1 MASDAHAS
9 IESGAAGK
17 ELRRGLLATQEQF
30 DATNEVLLA
39 LGRNTTD
46 PDAVLGTIVESARQ
60 LCRAQAAQIYRLYG
74 DEFRLASAVGL
85 TDKVVE
91 YLSGHPIM
99 LDRRA
104 LMGRVGIARKTD
116 QIVDVLADPDYG
128 RFDLQRIAGFR
139 TTIGSPLLLDGEV
152 VGALGLWRT
161 DVEAF
166 DEHAIAV
173 LETFSAQ
180 AAIAVHTIDLVA
192 ALEARSAELARKVDQ
207 LQALAEVGEAVS
219 SSLDLDEVL
228 RTIIMNAV
236 RMARADGGSIMQYLE
251 QDRSFSVR
259 TAYGTSDELIAS
271 LRSIRIEI
279 DSTLVGRAALER
291 RPLQISDLDQ
301 ADLDPHLQ
309 LMYDDGWRSVLVAPM
324 LRRGQIIGALVIRR
338 KSVHEF
344 SAGTI
349 DLLETFASQSALAI
363 YNAGHYRELEVK
375 KDELQSA
382 SQHKSEFL
390 ASMSHELRTPL
401 NAVIG
406 FAEVLLERMF
416 GDINPRQE
424 EYLRDI
430 WTSGKHLL
438 ELLNE
443 ILDLS
448 KVEAGRM
455 ELAPCVF
462 SVSDAIEYVMLMV
475 RERAAAHSISL
486 QLHVGA
492 DVGEIEADELRFK
505 QIVLNL
511 VGNAVKFTPDGGRVS
526 VSATTMDNQLAV
538 TVTDD
543 GPGIAAADRE
553 RIFESFQ
560 QGGRGP
566 TNEEGTGLGLTLC
579 RRIVELFGGRI
590 WLESELGRGS
600 TFGFAIPL
608 ARSEPDSKAEEP
620 GEQPRVVV
628 IEDDRSSL
636 ELFSAYLEGT
646 GIKLVK
652 ARDGTD
658 GLALVRKHTPDAV
671 LLDIRLPGMDGWQ
684 VLRAM
689 KADGATADIPVIVLT
704 IVDERS
710 RGIELGALDYLT
722 KPVGRDELLGALS
735 RAGVPIDPSTTPR
748 WEAS

>member
-1 MASDAHAS
+1 
-9 IESGAAGK
+9 
-17 ELRRGLLATQEQF
+17 
-30 DATNEVLLA
+30 
-39 LGRNTTD
+39 
-46 PDAVLGTIVESARQ
+46 
-60 LCRAQAAQIYRLYG
+60 
-74 DEFRLASAVGL
+74 
-85 TDKVVE
+85 
-91 YLSGHPIM
+91 
-99 LDRRA
+99 
-104 LMGRVGIARKTD
+104 
-116 QIVDVLADPDYG
+116 
-128 RFDLQRIAGFR
+128 
-139 TTIGSPLLLDGEV
+139 
-152 VGALGLWRT
+152 
-161 DVEAF
+161 
-166 DEHAIAV
+166 
-173 LETFSAQ
+173 
-180 AAIAVHTIDLVA
+180 
-192 ALEARSAELARKVDQ
+192 
-207 LQALAEVGEAVS
+207 
-219 SSLDLDEVL
+219 
-228 RTIIMNAV
+228 
-236 RMARADGGSIMQYLE
+236 
-251 QDRSFSVR
+251 
-259 TAYGTSDELIAS
+259 
-271 LRSIRIEI
+271 
-279 DSTLVGRAALER
+279 
-291 RPLQISDLDQ
+291 
-301 ADLDPHLQ
+301 
-309 LMYDDGWRSVLVAPM
+309 
-324 LRRGQIIGALVIRR
+324 
-338 KSVHEF
+338 
-344 SAGTI
+344 
-349 DLLETFASQSALAI
+349 
-363 YNAGHYRELEVK
+363 
-375 KDELQSA
+375 
-382 SQHKSEFL
+382 
-390 ASMSHELRTPL
+390 
-401 NAVIG
+401 
-406 FAEVLLERMF
+406 
-416 GDINPRQE
+416 
-424 EYLRDI
+424 
-430 WTSGKHLL
+430 
-438 ELLNE
+438 LNE

-462 SVSDAIEYVMLMV
+462 SVGDAIEYVMLMV
-475 RERAAAHSISL
+475 RERAAAHSVSL
-486 QLHVGA
+486 QLHVDA

-526 VSATTMDNQLAV
+526 VSATTADNQLVV
-538 TVTDD
+538 TVADD

-608 ARSEPDSKAEEP
+608 VRSEPDSKAEEP